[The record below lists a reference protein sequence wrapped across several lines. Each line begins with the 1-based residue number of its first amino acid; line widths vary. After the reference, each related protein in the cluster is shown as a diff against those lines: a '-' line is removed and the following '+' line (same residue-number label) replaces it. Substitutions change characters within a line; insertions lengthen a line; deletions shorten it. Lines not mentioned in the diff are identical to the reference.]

1 MKVEFVVENL
11 FRTADVVVLPDHYT
25 EDDIQ
30 EAYDV
35 WYTALNG
42 ETGTFI
48 SDSQDWT
55 ILETVEQDFDAQ
67 IAQDV
72 QRDMVM

>member
-11 FRTADVVVLPDHYT
+11 FRTSDVVELPDNYT
-25 EDDIQ
+25 EEDIQ

-48 SDSQDWT
+48 CDEQDWIILEKGDPDYSQDE
-55 ILETVEQDFDAQ
+55 L
-67 IAQDV
+67 
-72 QRDMVM
+72 